1 MPVNYYT
8 GGMSSISYKLAHNKK
23 IEGFGS
29 KRNINNPLFRGGA
42 DPEEPEK
49 IKRPRGRPPTIKQE
63 PEEYYTEEEGDIIES
78 KKRGRPTKPHNFESN
93 IVDTL
98 NGLLGKLSIEESIIK
113 KNETNPELKQVELKR
128 IRAMKKQISNAYLHY
143 V

>member
-8 GGMSSISYKLAHNKK
+8 GGMSSISYKLAKNKK

-49 IKRPRGRPPTIKQE
+49 IKRPRGRPRSLVLQRQESEQGKRPPTIKQE
-63 PEEYYTEEEGDIIES
+63 PEEYYTEEDIIES
-78 KKRGRPTKPHNFESN
+78 KK
-93 IVDTL
+93 
-98 NGLLGKLSIEESIIK
+98 
-113 KNETNPELKQVELKR
+113 KR
-128 IRAMKKQISNAYLHY
+128 
-143 V
+143 